1 MMQRVLLAAVL
12 VLLVMC
18 GIAAA
23 EPKHVDGGWQRSDEV
38 SQETPPAPPPQEMPA
53 PTAAPPETATEPK
66 APKASSG
73 GWGYYAMAG
82 VGGLF
87 ALTVLWCWL
96 RRDA

>member
-12 VLLVMC
+12 VLMVMC

-38 SQETPPAPPPQEMPA
+38 PQETPPALPPEEMPA
-53 PTAAPPETATEPK
+53 PTAAPPETATDPE
-66 APKASSG
+66 APPG
-73 GWGYYAMAG
+73 VWGYYAMAG
-82 VGGLF
+82 VGGMF
-87 ALTVLWCWL
+87 ALTALWCWL